1 MMRGMAELLSL
12 YCGEGMVLVEVEAE
26 RVGGQGADAAHL
38 SALDVVG
45 LRVEVDTDHVVIPRY
60 TPVDDG
66 GKVADAHDIHRRHLH
81 KSILLEPTTLRGYIL
96 RGGDLHPLSHLPPA
110 DIPQD
115 DARTRTGTP
124 HLPGR
129 GHSLLQR
136 RCRIGAQRTGD
147 HVEVASQLREQSLV
161 FFAVCL
167 PLLER
172 QGEYPT
178 RLEGGEGLAQGALE
192 VGGDILMGIHV
203 GMRRHG
209 IKIEVTA
216 QHLLHRLPKLPAH
229 TLSPCRLTREVMT
242 RIEGNDEKEIHIIV

>member
-1 MMRGMAELLSL
+1 MMRGMAELVVGRG
-12 YCGEGMVLVEVEAE
+12 GEGMVLTEVEAE
-26 RVGGQGADAAHL
+26 RVRGQGADAAHL

-45 LRVEVDTDHVVIPRY
+45 LRVEVDTDHIVIPRY
-60 TPVDDG
+60 PPVDDG
-66 GKVADAHDIHRRHLH
+66 GEVADAHDIHRRHLH
-81 KSILLEPTTLRGYIL
+81 KSILAERAALCGYIL
-96 RGGDLHPLSHLPPA
+96 RCGDLHPLSRLPPA

-115 DARTRTGTP
+115 DARTRTRTP

-129 GHSLLQR
+129 GHSLLQHR
-136 RCRIGAQRTGD
+136 HRIGAQRTGD
-147 HVEVASQLREQSLV
+147 DVEVASQLREQSLV
-161 FFAVCL
+161 FFAVFL

-172 QGEYPT
+172 QGEDTPL
-178 RLEGGEGLAQGALE
+178 LEGGEGLAQSALE

-209 IKIEVTA
+209 IKIEVAT

-242 RIEGNDEKEIHIIV
+242 RIERNDEKEIHIIV